1 MPPMNAQ
8 PRGRRR
14 GWLRVASLS
23 LLGLPSL
30 ASAQTASGTDDTKRE
45 CAAKHEQSQ
54 VLRNGGRLLESL
66 SALRVCSQQ
75 SCQAA
80 VREDCVQWFEEVKR
94 SVPSVV
100 VKARSGGID
109 QLDVRVSIDGRL
121 ASSRL
126 DGQPIELDP
135 GSHLFRFECQ
145 GFEPLER
152 EVLVTPGEKL
162 RTVMIEFAAPADG
175 SEISEPPSASGA
187 PDRAARMTPKPRSTV
202 SPYAYVAAGTA
213 LLGAAGF
220 AAFGLWGLDQRSSL
234 ESSCKPSCSSSEVN
248 GVRTK
253 FLVADISLG
262 VSIATAVT
270 AGLIFF
276 TKSSSPPKSEERK
289 PHAKRPAAQ
298 VSATVAGASNGA
310 WLGLKGAF

>member
-1 MPPMNAQ
+1 MNAQ
-8 PRGRRR
+8 LRGRCR
-14 GWLRVASLS
+14 GWLSVAFLS
-23 LLGLPSL
+23 LLGLPS
-30 ASAQTASGTDDTKRE
+30 SAFAQSAGTDDARRE

-66 SALRVCSQQ
+66 AALRVCSQQ

-100 VKARSGGID
+100 VRARSGDVD

-135 GSHLFRFECQ
+135 GSHIFRFECA
-145 GFEPLER
+145 GFDPIER

-162 RTVMIEFAAPADG
+162 RTIPVEFAPPAEG
-175 SEISEPPSASGA
+175 AEASEAASPSGA
-187 PDRAARMTPKPRSTV
+187 PNQSGARTAAKPRSTV
-202 SPYAYVAAGTA
+202 SPLAYVAAGTA

-220 AAFGLWGLDQRSSL
+220 AGFGLWGLDQRSSL
-234 ESSCKPSCSSSEVN
+234 ESSCKPSCKSSEVN

-262 VSIATAVT
+262 VSLVAAVT
-270 AGLIFF
+270 AGVIFF
-276 TKSSSPPKSEERK
+276 SKSSSPPKSEERK
-289 PHAKRPAAQ
+289 ARAK
-298 VSATVAGASNGA
+298 SAPRLNATIASGTSSDGA